1 AGMASRSQ
9 ERSLR
14 EELTCVICCDLFSE
28 PVMLDC
34 MHHFCK
40 ACIQGYWESSARVP
54 SCPQCRREFPN
65 RAFRTHYLLSGLV
78 EKVRRCSS
86 AEHQHKM
93 QVSGFCLAQE
103 EGELHEPRA
112 ARAGPPPP
120 AAVGSPTR
128 EPSKKSWVCLRPGL
142 CKQSSEPRHSVH
154 LLVWLRG
161 QTHLLHFPSAQK
173 VSGELNIKIRAEF
186 ARLHQIL
193 EEEERAVLA
202 ELGEKEEQSLARL
215 HGDIHQLEEG
225 MSVLQRDI
233 ERIEQ
238 TLSKVEEVSLLEVSV
253 LGSAWQKDEGSYFV
267 QLHELQA
274 VTVNSLCSWLQVES
288 LDIRYVSAMKEAD
301 SLFRSLSLSLAG
313 TTWGR
318 NLISTPAPLTF
329 DPESAHP
336 NLVFSRDLTA
346 VTEGNR
352 AQPVPSSPRRF
363 RQCVNVLSS
372 QTFDSGRHYWEVWVG
387 SKTKWDLGVAAEA
400 VDRAVKVKLC
410 PENGYWTLRLRNR
423 AEYWAT
429 TTPWVRL
436 TPRRPPR
443 KVGVFLDCQEGT
455 VTFFDAGNMSHLFTF
470 HQVSAERYCPFFS
483 TCFSDGRDNIE
494 PMRLCHL
501 AL

>member
-1 AGMASRSQ
+1 MASRSQ
-9 ERSLR
+9 ERSLW

-54 SCPQCRREFPN
+54 SCPQCRQEFPS
-65 RAFRTHYLLSGLV
+65 RAVRTHYLLSGLV

-93 QVSGFCLAQE
+93 QKHLEDALQARQKEMENFLQRKHATQE
-103 EGELHEPRA
+103 NI
-112 ARAGPPPP
+112 
-120 AAVGSPTR
+120 
-128 EPSKKSWVCLRPGL
+128 CGL
-142 CKQSSEPRHSVH
+142 
-154 LLVWLRG
+154 
-161 QTHLLHFPSAQK
+161 TK

-193 EEEERAVLA
+193 EEEERAVLV
-202 ELGEKEEQSLARL
+202 ELGEKEEQSLTRL

-225 MSVLQRDI
+225 VSVLQRDI

-238 TLSKVEEVSLLEVSV
+238 TLSKVEEVSLLEV
-253 LGSAWQKDEGSYFV
+253 
-267 QLHELQA
+267 
-274 VTVNSLCSWLQVES
+274 ES
-288 LDIRYVSAMKEAD
+288 LDIRGVDWCSLCPRPSVRIETQPAFNLEHYRD
-301 SLFRSLSLSLAG
+301 SHSGPLQYIFWRRMLHSICPA
-313 TTWGR
+313 
-318 NLISTPAPLTF
+318 PAPLTF

-423 AEYWAT
+423 TEYWAT
-429 TTPWVRL
+429 ATPWVRL
-436 TPRRPPR
+436 TPRRPLR